1 MKVVVLVDSKSVIRL
16 NTKLFSDDVMASILQ
31 VILVSQGRF
40 ILKKLSRQNHYDRN
54 SSFKRLILDFITY
67 CDFVS

>member
-40 ILKKLSRQNHYDRN
+40 ILQKLYRQIHYDRD
-54 SSFKRLILDFITY
+54 SSFKCLILDFISY
-67 CDFVS
+67 CDFLS